1 MATHSSILAWR
12 ILDALSADW
21 LKPLLLTGNWLGFDH
36 GVGFSCAIEEKIGGE
51 EAKGLW
57 GYPLGCWQETEQGDS
72 GRAGD
77 KSWEGQWAARPRSF
91 REAGVSPGGK
101 VVVRKVRLL
110 LPERPWGEVV
120 LSKGRQESTRVRK
133 KGRNLHNRVL
143 IYRTWLTTSVHFQRA
158 FPSRSGVGWLG
169 EVGSDEMEVTGGHF
183 FFLSSLQSVSPQEN
197 FNSSYI
203 WVGMDSKYVQ
213 KVKFVER
220 LIFQGSV
227 YKGEIALCLDVSQV
241 KPSFIQLGSHDTEY
255 PILGIP
261 FHLVWKMLW
270 LSRKLPDTS
279 NELVISILPREVL

>member
-1 MATHSSILAWR
+1 M
-12 ILDALSADW
+12 
-21 LKPLLLTGNWLGFDH
+21 
-36 GVGFSCAIEEKIGGE
+36 
-51 EAKGLW
+51 
-57 GYPLGCWQETEQGDS
+57 
-72 GRAGD
+72 
-77 KSWEGQWAARPRSF
+77 
-91 REAGVSPGGK
+91 
-101 VVVRKVRLL
+101 
-110 LPERPWGEVV
+110 
-120 LSKGRQESTRVRK
+120 
-133 KGRNLHNRVL
+133 
-143 IYRTWLTTSVHFQRA
+143 
-158 FPSRSGVGWLG
+158 GWLG
-169 EVGSDEMEVTGGHF
+169 EVGSDEMEVAGGHF
-183 FFLSSLQSVSPQEN
+183 FCLSSLQSVSPQEN

-227 YKGEIALCLDVSQV
+227 YKAEIALCLDVSQV